1 MKLTL
6 RSRILIYLLVV
17 SLSAIFIT
25 SFTIFFGVENQ
36 FTDYLKKNREER
48 IGTIKKEV
56 LQQYD
61 ETGELT
67 NEQLNNMMHQH
78 AMTENLYYKLYDS
91 NGDLLID
98 STSLRSMMGMMNGMQ
113 STMDPND
120 YRSVSNQLKRDNQVI
135 GTLTVFYPESLVGE
149 DFIFLK
155 SIKQNILLALL
166 VTVILSILFSL
177 LFTNRLTSG
186 FKKLINAIAELRN
199 HQWRTR
205 VPVNELTD
213 EMRPL
218 GDAFNQLAES
228 LAKEETLRKQF
239 TANFA
244 HELRTPLATLRSHI
258 EAFQDGIWEPDSKR
272 LEQCHEEL
280 MRLVRLVNELE
291 KLIAAENPQIRL
303 DKTNLETGKLLS
315 FIKEQFNPMFMKK
328 GVELEVDNNGEQ
340 HWFLGDRDKIIQIL
354 TNIVNNALQYS
365 PQGQRVSIF
374 IEEKANKIAF
384 IVKDEGE
391 GISEDD
397 LPFLFE
403 RFYRGDKSRDRK
415 TGGVGIGL
423 SIVKALVEAHQGEI
437 KIKSQLNVG
446 TTVEVQ
452 FPKKIRQGH

>member
-1 MKLTL
+1 MNLTL
-6 RSRILIYLLVV
+6 RTRILLYLLVV
-17 SLSAIFIT
+17 SLSGVFIT

-36 FTDYLKKNREER
+36 FTDYLQKNREER
-48 IGTIKKEV
+48 IETIKKEV

-67 NEQLNNMMHQH
+67 NEELNNMLHQQ
-78 AMTENLYYKLYDS
+78 AMTENLYFKLYDS
-91 NGDLLID
+91 NGEILID
-98 STSLRSMMGMMNGMQ
+98 STSLRSMMGMMNGTQ
-113 STMDPND
+113 SSIDPND
-120 YRSVSNQLKRDNQVI
+120 YQSTSYQLKNNNEVI
-135 GTLTVFYPESLVGE
+135 GNLTVFYPEQLMGE

-155 SIKQNILLALL
+155 SIKRNILIAVL

-177 LFTNRLTSG
+177 LFSNRLTSG

-205 VPVNELTD
+205 IQVKELTD

-218 GDAFNQLAES
+218 GESFNQLAES
-228 LAKEETLRKQF
+228 LAKEETLRKEF

-303 DKTNLETGKLLS
+303 DKTRLETGKLLS
-315 FIKEQFNPMFMKK
+315 FIKEQFNPLFMKK
-328 GVELEVDNNGEQ
+328 GVDLEVQNTEEQ
-340 HWFLGDRDKIIQIL
+340 HWFSGDRDKVIQIL
-354 TNIVNNALQYS
+354 TNIVNNALQYT
-365 PQGQRVSIF
+365 PPGKRVSVY
-374 IEEKANKIAF
+374 IEEKNDQISF

-423 SIVKALVEAHQGEI
+423 SIVKAFVEAHQGKI
-437 KIKSQLNVG
+437 KIESQSNVG

-452 FPKKIRQGH
+452 LPKK

>member
-1 MKLTL
+1 MNLTL
-6 RSRILIYLLVV
+6 RTRILLYLLVV
-17 SLSAIFIT
+17 SLSGVFIT
-25 SFTIFFGVENQ
+25 SFTIFFSVENQ

-48 IGTIKKEV
+48 IETIKKEV

-67 NEQLNNMMHQH
+67 NEQLNNMLHQQ
-78 AMTENLYYKLYDS
+78 AMTENLYFKLYDS
-91 NGDLLID
+91 NGELLID
-98 STSLRSMMGMMNGMQ
+98 STSLRSMMGMMNGTQ
-113 STMDPND
+113 SSIDPND
-120 YRSVSNQLKRDNQVI
+120 YQSTSYQLKNNNEVI
-135 GTLTVFYPESLVGE
+135 GNLTVFYPEQLMGE

-155 SIKQNILLALL
+155 SIKRNILLAVM

-177 LFTNRLTSG
+177 LFSNRLTSG

-205 VPVNELTD
+205 IPVKELTD
-213 EMRPL
+213 EMKPL
-218 GDAFNQLAES
+218 GESFNQLAAS
-228 LAKEETLRKQF
+228 LAKEERLRKEF

-280 MRLVRLVNELE
+280 MRLVRLVKELE

-303 DKTNLETGKLLS
+303 DKTRLETGKLLS
-315 FIKEQFNPMFMKK
+315 FIKEQFNPLFMKK
-328 GVELEVDNNGEQ
+328 GVNLEVQNTEEQ
-340 HWFLGDRDKIIQIL
+340 HWFNGDRDKIIQIL
-354 TNIVNNALQYS
+354 TNIVNNALQYT
-365 PQGQRVSIF
+365 PQGKRVSVY
-374 IEEKANKIAF
+374 IEEKNDQISF

-403 RFYRGDKSRDRK
+403 RFYRGDKSRDRE

-437 KIKSQLNVG
+437 KIDSQLNVG

-452 FPKKIRQGH
+452 LPKE

>member
-1 MKLTL
+1 MNLTL
-6 RSRILIYLLVV
+6 RTRILLYLLVV
-17 SLSAIFIT
+17 SLSGVFIT

-48 IGTIKKEV
+48 IETIKKEV

-67 NEQLNNMMHQH
+67 NEQLNNMLHQQV
-78 AMTENLYYKLYDS
+78 MTENLYFKLYDS
-91 NGDLLID
+91 NGELLID
-98 STSLRSMMGMMNGMQ
+98 STSLRSMMGMMNGTQ
-113 STMDPND
+113 SSIDPND
-120 YRSVSNQLKRDNQVI
+120 YQSTSYQLKNNNEVI
-135 GTLTVFYPESLVGE
+135 GNLTVFYPEQLMGE

-155 SIKQNILLALL
+155 SIKRNILLAVM

-177 LFTNRLTSG
+177 LFSNRLTSG

-205 VPVNELTD
+205 IPVKELTD
-213 EMRPL
+213 EMKPL
-218 GDAFNQLAES
+218 GESFNQLAAS
-228 LAKEETLRKQF
+228 LAKEERLRKEF

-280 MRLVRLVNELE
+280 MRLVRLVKELE

-303 DKTNLETGKLLS
+303 DKTRLETGKLLS
-315 FIKEQFNPMFMKK
+315 FIKEQFNPLFMKK
-328 GVELEVDNNGEQ
+328 GVSLEVQNTEEQ
-340 HWFLGDRDKIIQIL
+340 HWFNGDRDKIIQIL
-354 TNIVNNALQYS
+354 TNIVNNALQYT
-365 PQGQRVSIF
+365 PQGKRVSVY
-374 IEEKANKIAF
+374 IEEKNDQISF

-403 RFYRGDKSRDRK
+403 RFYRGDKSRDRE

-437 KIKSQLNVG
+437 KIDSQLNVG

-452 FPKKIRQGH
+452 LPKE

>member
-1 MKLTL
+1 MNLTL
-6 RSRILIYLLVV
+6 RTRILLYLLVV
-17 SLSAIFIT
+17 SLSGVFIT

-48 IGTIKKEV
+48 IETIKKEV

-67 NEQLNNMMHQH
+67 NEQLNNMLHQQ
-78 AMTENLYYKLYDS
+78 AMTENLYFKLYDS
-91 NGDLLID
+91 NGELLID
-98 STSLRSMMGMMNGMQ
+98 STSLRSMMGMMNGTQ
-113 STMDPND
+113 SSIDPND
-120 YRSVSNQLKRDNQVI
+120 YQSTSYQLKNNNEVI
-135 GTLTVFYPESLVGE
+135 GNLTVFYPEQLMGE

-155 SIKQNILLALL
+155 SIKRNILLAVM

-177 LFTNRLTSG
+177 LFSNRLTSG

-205 VPVNELTD
+205 IPVKELTD
-213 EMRPL
+213 EMKPL
-218 GDAFNQLAES
+218 GESFNQLAAS
-228 LAKEETLRKQF
+228 LAKEERLRKEF

-280 MRLVRLVNELE
+280 MRLVRLVKELE

-303 DKTNLETGKLLS
+303 DKTRLETGKLLS
-315 FIKEQFNPMFMKK
+315 FIKEQFNPLFMKK
-328 GVELEVDNNGEQ
+328 GVNLEVQNTEEQ
-340 HWFLGDRDKIIQIL
+340 HWFNGDRDKIIQIL
-354 TNIVNNALQYS
+354 TNIFNNALQYT
-365 PQGQRVSIF
+365 PQGKRVSVY
-374 IEEKANKIAF
+374 IEEKNDQISF

-403 RFYRGDKSRDRK
+403 RFYRGDKSRDRE

-437 KIKSQLNVG
+437 KIDSQLNVG

-452 FPKKIRQGH
+452 LPKE

>member
-1 MKLTL
+1 MNLTL
-6 RSRILIYLLVV
+6 RTRILLYLLVV
-17 SLSAIFIT
+17 SLSGVFIT

-36 FTDYLKKNREER
+36 FTDYLQKNREER
-48 IGTIKKEV
+48 IETIKKEV

-67 NEQLNNMMHQH
+67 NEELNNMLHQQ
-78 AMTENLYYKLYDS
+78 AMTENLYFKLYDS

-113 STMDPND
+113 SSIDPND
-120 YRSVSNQLKRDNQVI
+120 YRSTSYQLKNNNEVI
-135 GTLTVFYPESLVGE
+135 GNLTVFYPEQLVGE

-155 SIKQNILLALL
+155 SIKQNILLAVL

-177 LFTNRLTSG
+177 LFSNRLTSG

-205 VPVNELTD
+205 IPVKELTD

-218 GDAFNQLAES
+218 GESFNQLAES
-228 LAKEETLRKQF
+228 LAKEETLRKEF

-303 DKTNLETGKLLS
+303 DKTRLETGKLLS
-315 FIKEQFNPMFMKK
+315 FIKEQFNPLFMKK
-328 GVELEVDNNGEQ
+328 GVDLEVQNTEEQ
-340 HWFLGDRDKIIQIL
+340 HWFSGDRDKVIQIL
-354 TNIVNNALQYS
+354 TNIVNNALQYT
-365 PQGQRVSIF
+365 PPGKRVSVY
-374 IEEKANKIAF
+374 IEEKNDQISF

-423 SIVKALVEAHQGEI
+423 SIVKAFVEAHQGKI
-437 KIKSQLNVG
+437 KIESQSNVG

-452 FPKKIRQGH
+452 LPKK

>member
-1 MKLTL
+1 LL
-6 RSRILIYLLVV
+6 YLLVV
-17 SLSAIFIT
+17 SLSGVFIT

-48 IGTIKKEV
+48 IETIKKEV

-67 NEQLNNMMHQH
+67 NEQLNNMLHQQ
-78 AMTENLYYKLYDS
+78 AMPENLYFKLYDS
-91 NGDLLID
+91 NGELLID
-98 STSLRSMMGMMNGMQ
+98 STSLRSMMGMMNGTQ
-113 STMDPND
+113 SSIDPND
-120 YRSVSNQLKRDNQVI
+120 YQSTSYQLKNNNEVI
-135 GTLTVFYPESLVGE
+135 GNLTVFYPEQLMGE

-155 SIKQNILLALL
+155 SIKRNILLAVM

-177 LFTNRLTSG
+177 LFSNRLTSG
-186 FKKLINAIAELRN
+186 FKKLVNAIAELRN

-205 VPVNELTD
+205 IPVKELTD
-213 EMRPL
+213 EMKPL
-218 GDAFNQLAES
+218 GESFNQLAAS
-228 LAKEETLRKQF
+228 LAKEERLRKEF

-280 MRLVRLVNELE
+280 MRLVRLVKELE

-303 DKTNLETGKLLS
+303 DKTRLETGKLLS
-315 FIKEQFNPMFMKK
+315 FIKEQFNPLFMKK
-328 GVELEVDNNGEQ
+328 GVNLEVQNTEEQ
-340 HWFLGDRDKIIQIL
+340 HWFNGDRDKIIQIL
-354 TNIVNNALQYS
+354 TNIVNNALQYT
-365 PQGQRVSIF
+365 PQGKRVSVY
-374 IEEKANKIAF
+374 IEEKNDQISF

-403 RFYRGDKSRDRK
+403 RFYRGDKSRDRE

-437 KIKSQLNVG
+437 KIDSQLNVG

-452 FPKKIRQGH
+452 LPKE

>member
-1 MKLTL
+1 M
-6 RSRILIYLLVV
+6 
-17 SLSAIFIT
+17 
-25 SFTIFFGVENQ
+25 
-36 FTDYLKKNREER
+36 
-48 IGTIKKEV
+48 
-56 LQQYD
+56 
-61 ETGELT
+61 
-67 NEQLNNMMHQH
+67 
-78 AMTENLYYKLYDS
+78 
-91 NGDLLID
+91 
-98 STSLRSMMGMMNGMQ
+98 
-113 STMDPND
+113 
-120 YRSVSNQLKRDNQVI
+120 
-135 GTLTVFYPESLVGE
+135 GE

-155 SIKQNILLALL
+155 SIKRNILLAVM

-177 LFTNRLTSG
+177 LFSNRLTSG

-205 VPVNELTD
+205 IPVKELTD
-213 EMRPL
+213 EMKPL
-218 GDAFNQLAES
+218 GESFNQLAAS
-228 LAKEETLRKQF
+228 LAKEERLRKEF

-280 MRLVRLVNELE
+280 MRLVRLVKELE

-303 DKTNLETGKLLS
+303 DKTRLETGKLLS
-315 FIKEQFNPMFMKK
+315 FIKEQFNPLFMKK
-328 GVELEVDNNGEQ
+328 GVNLEVQNTEEQ
-340 HWFLGDRDKIIQIL
+340 HWFNGDRDKIIQIL
-354 TNIVNNALQYS
+354 TNIVNNALQYT
-365 PQGQRVSIF
+365 PQGKRVSVY
-374 IEEKANKIAF
+374 IEEKNDQISF

-403 RFYRGDKSRDRK
+403 RFYRGDKSRDRE

-437 KIKSQLNVG
+437 KIDSQLNVG

-452 FPKKIRQGH
+452 LPKE

>member
-1 MKLTL
+1 MNLTL
-6 RSRILIYLLVV
+6 RTRILLYLLVV
-17 SLSAIFIT
+17 SLSGVFIT

-36 FTDYLKKNREER
+36 FTDYLKTNREER
-48 IGTIKKEV
+48 IETIKKEV

-67 NEQLNNMMHQH
+67 NEQLNNMLHQQ
-78 AMTENLYYKLYDS
+78 AMTENLYFKLYDS
-91 NGDLLID
+91 NGELLID
-98 STSLRSMMGMMNGMQ
+98 STSLRSMMGMMNGTQ
-113 STMDPND
+113 SSIDPND
-120 YRSVSNQLKRDNQVI
+120 YQSTSYQLKNNNEVI
-135 GTLTVFYPESLVGE
+135 GNLTVFYPEQLMGE

-155 SIKQNILLALL
+155 SIKRNILLAVM

-177 LFTNRLTSG
+177 LFSNRLTSG

-205 VPVNELTD
+205 IPVKELTD
-213 EMRPL
+213 EMKPL
-218 GDAFNQLAES
+218 GESFNQLAAS
-228 LAKEETLRKQF
+228 LAKEERLRKEF

-280 MRLVRLVNELE
+280 MRLVRLVKELE

-303 DKTNLETGKLLS
+303 DKTRLETGKLLS
-315 FIKEQFNPMFMKK
+315 FIKEQFTPLFMKK
-328 GVELEVDNNGEQ
+328 GVNLEVQNTEEQ
-340 HWFLGDRDKIIQIL
+340 HWFNGDRDKIIQIL
-354 TNIVNNALQYS
+354 TNIVNNALQYT
-365 PQGQRVSIF
+365 PQGKRVSVY
-374 IEEKANKIAF
+374 IEEKNDQISF

-403 RFYRGDKSRDRK
+403 RFYRGDKSRDRE

-437 KIKSQLNVG
+437 KIDSQLNVG

-452 FPKKIRQGH
+452 LPKE

>member
-1 MKLTL
+1 ML
-6 RSRILIYLLVV
+6 YLLVV
-17 SLSAIFIT
+17 SLSGVFIT

-36 FTDYLKKNREER
+36 FTDYLKKNREES
-48 IGTIKKEV
+48 IETIKKEV

-67 NEQLNNMMHQH
+67 NEQLNNMLHQQ
-78 AMTENLYYKLYDS
+78 AMTENLYFKLYDS
-91 NGDLLID
+91 NGELLID
-98 STSLRSMMGMMNGMQ
+98 STSLRSMMGMMNGTQ
-113 STMDPND
+113 SSIDPND
-120 YRSVSNQLKRDNQVI
+120 YRSTSYQLKNKNEVI
-135 GTLTVFYPESLVGE
+135 GNLTVFYPEQLMGE

-155 SIKQNILLALL
+155 SIKRNILIAVL

-177 LFTNRLTSG
+177 LFSNRLTSG

-205 VPVNELTD
+205 IPVEELTD

-218 GDAFNQLAES
+218 GESFNQLAES
-228 LAKEETLRKQF
+228 LAKEETLRKEF

-272 LEQCHEEL
+272 LEQCHDEL

-303 DKTNLETGKLLS
+303 NKTRLETGKLLS
-315 FIKEQFNPMFMKK
+315 FIKEQFSPLFMKK
-328 GVELEVDNNGEQ
+328 GVDLEVQNTEEQ
-340 HWFLGDRDKIIQIL
+340 HWFNGDRDKVIQIL
-354 TNIVNNALQYS
+354 TNIVNNALQYT
-365 PQGQRVSIF
+365 PQGKRVSIY
-374 IEEKANKIAF
+374 IEEKNDQIFF

-423 SIVKALVEAHQGEI
+423 SIVKAFVEAHQGKI
-437 KIKSQLNVG
+437 KIESQSNVG

-452 FPKKIRQGH
+452 LPKE

>member
-1 MKLTL
+1 MNLTL
-6 RSRILIYLLVV
+6 RTRILLYLLVV
-17 SLSAIFIT
+17 SLSGVFIT

-48 IGTIKKEV
+48 IETIKKEV

-67 NEQLNNMMHQH
+67 NEQLNNMLHQQ
-78 AMTENLYYKLYDS
+78 AMPENLYFKLYDS
-91 NGDLLID
+91 NGELLID
-98 STSLRSMMGMMNGMQ
+98 STSLRSMMGMMNGTQ
-113 STMDPND
+113 SSIDPND
-120 YRSVSNQLKRDNQVI
+120 YQSTSYQLKNNNEVI
-135 GTLTVFYPESLVGE
+135 GNLTVFYPEQLMGE

-155 SIKQNILLALL
+155 SIKRNILLAVM

-177 LFTNRLTSG
+177 LFSNRLTSG
-186 FKKLINAIAELRN
+186 FKKLVNAIAELRN

-205 VPVNELTD
+205 IPVKELTD
-213 EMRPL
+213 EMKPL
-218 GDAFNQLAES
+218 GESFNQLAAS
-228 LAKEETLRKQF
+228 LAKEERLRKEF

-280 MRLVRLVNELE
+280 MRLVRLVKELE

-303 DKTNLETGKLLS
+303 DKTRLETGKLLS
-315 FIKEQFNPMFMKK
+315 FIKEQFNPLFMKK
-328 GVELEVDNNGEQ
+328 GVNLEVQNTEEQ
-340 HWFLGDRDKIIQIL
+340 HWFNGDRDKIIQIL
-354 TNIVNNALQYS
+354 TNIVNNALQYT
-365 PQGQRVSIF
+365 PQGKRVSVY
-374 IEEKANKIAF
+374 IEEKSDQISF

-403 RFYRGDKSRDRK
+403 RFYRGDKSRDRE

-437 KIKSQLNVG
+437 KIDSQLNVG

-452 FPKKIRQGH
+452 LPKE

>member
-1 MKLTL
+1 MNLTL
-6 RSRILIYLLVV
+6 RTRILLYLLVV
-17 SLSAIFIT
+17 SLSGVFIT

-48 IGTIKKEV
+48 IETIKKEV

-67 NEQLNNMMHQH
+67 NEQLNNMLHQQV
-78 AMTENLYYKLYDS
+78 MTENLYFKLYDS
-91 NGDLLID
+91 NGELLID
-98 STSLRSMMGMMNGMQ
+98 STSLRSMMGMMNGTQ
-113 STMDPND
+113 SSIDPND
-120 YRSVSNQLKRDNQVI
+120 YQSTSYQLKNNNEVI
-135 GTLTVFYPESLVGE
+135 GNLTVFYPEQLMGE

-155 SIKQNILLALL
+155 SIKRNILLAVM

-177 LFTNRLTSG
+177 LFSNRLTSG

-205 VPVNELTD
+205 IPVKELTD
-213 EMRPL
+213 EMKPL
-218 GDAFNQLAES
+218 GESFNQLAAS
-228 LAKEETLRKQF
+228 LAKEERLRKEF

-280 MRLVRLVNELE
+280 MRLVRLVKELE

-303 DKTNLETGKLLS
+303 DKTRLETGKLLS
-315 FIKEQFNPMFMKK
+315 FIKEQFNPLFMKK
-328 GVELEVDNNGEQ
+328 GVNLEVQNTEEQ
-340 HWFLGDRDKIIQIL
+340 HWFNGDRDKIIQIL
-354 TNIVNNALQYS
+354 TNIVNNALQYT
-365 PQGQRVSIF
+365 PQGKRVSVY
-374 IEEKANKIAF
+374 IEEKNDQISF

-403 RFYRGDKSRDRK
+403 RFYRGDKSRDRE

-437 KIKSQLNVG
+437 KIDSQLNVG

-452 FPKKIRQGH
+452 LPKE

>member
-1 MKLTL
+1 
-6 RSRILIYLLVV
+6 VV
-17 SLSAIFIT
+17 SLSGVFIT

-48 IGTIKKEV
+48 IETIKKEV

-67 NEQLNNMMHQH
+67 NEQLNNMLHQQ
-78 AMTENLYYKLYDS
+78 AMTENLYFKLYDS
-91 NGDLLID
+91 NGELLID
-98 STSLRSMMGMMNGMQ
+98 STSLRSMMGMMNGTQ
-113 STMDPND
+113 SSIDPND
-120 YRSVSNQLKRDNQVI
+120 YQSTSYQLKNNNEVI
-135 GTLTVFYPESLVGE
+135 GNLTVFYPEQLMGE

-155 SIKQNILLALL
+155 SIKRNILLAVM

-177 LFTNRLTSG
+177 LFSNRLTSG

-205 VPVNELTD
+205 IPVKELTD
-213 EMRPL
+213 EMKPL
-218 GDAFNQLAES
+218 GESFNQLAAS
-228 LAKEETLRKQF
+228 LAKEERLRKEF

-280 MRLVRLVNELE
+280 MRLVRLVKELE

-303 DKTNLETGKLLS
+303 DKTRLETGKLLS
-315 FIKEQFNPMFMKK
+315 FIKEQFNPLFMKK
-328 GVELEVDNNGEQ
+328 GVNLEVQNTEEQ
-340 HWFLGDRDKIIQIL
+340 HWFNGDRDKIIQIL
-354 TNIVNNALQYS
+354 TNIVNNALQYT
-365 PQGQRVSIF
+365 PQGKRVSVY
-374 IEEKANKIAF
+374 IEEKNDQISF

-403 RFYRGDKSRDRK
+403 RFYRGDKSRDRE

-437 KIKSQLNVG
+437 KIDSQLNVG

-452 FPKKIRQGH
+452 LPKE